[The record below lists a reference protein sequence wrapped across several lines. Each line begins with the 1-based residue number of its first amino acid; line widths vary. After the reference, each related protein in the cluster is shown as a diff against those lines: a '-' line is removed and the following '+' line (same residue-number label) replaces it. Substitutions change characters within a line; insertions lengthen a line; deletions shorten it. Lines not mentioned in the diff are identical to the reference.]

1 MDTIINALKRLIAAP
16 VFAED
21 AEKTRTASLINTI
34 LWAGMMLIPLS
45 LLTGLTAP
53 LRLRGLIL
61 RLVIVLTC
69 VAILWLIRRGYVRV
83 SATVLVIMLWGVAA
97 AGTYIWGGLR
107 STGPYLFVIPLVTA
121 GLFLERRSVFLI
133 AALNAACGLLFV
145 WLDLGG
151 RMHMAVDNAPF
162 SLWVS
167 QTVSFSW
174 VAFALY
180 YVMRNRDMAAREVAD
195 ENKEVLGVRRLLEER
210 NDHLQQVVK
219 KCIDHMAL
227 VGSGDLTRTVR
238 LETDGKVSAD
248 DPLLLLGSQLN
259 EMTQSLRRMILVT
272 RDASEDLVSASRQ
285 IQAAAAQQAD
295 GIAEQSSAISGTT
308 QMVNDVKS
316 IAVWASQNAEKM
328 SQVTERSV
336 DVSRDGTLS
345 VEHTIASMNRIK
357 ERVEGIAANINGLT
371 KQTQQISQ
379 ILSAVSDIAAQTNMV
394 AINASVE
401 AARAREEGSGFA
413 VVAAEVRTLADQS
426 RQATAQIRGILAE
439 VQKGS
444 RASVQATEQGIQGVE
459 EGMHSVQQTRQVIE
473 KLAGVIDEIAQ
484 ASVQLA
490 AGSQQQL
497 ASIEEASQAVHK
509 IGSIT
514 TKTQAST
521 QETEK
526 AVENL
531 HRLANQMAEII
542 APYRV

>member
-1 MDTIINALKRLIAAP
+1 MDTIIKAPKRLITAP

-34 LWAGMMLIPLS
+34 LWAGLALLPLS
-45 LLTGLTAP
+45 LLTGLAAP
-53 LRLRGLIL
+53 ILLPGLIL
-61 RLVIVLTC
+61 RVVMVLTC
-69 VAILWLIRRGYVRV
+69 IVLLWLNHHGYVRQ
-83 SATVLVIMLWGVAA
+83 SAYALVVLMWGIAA
-97 AGTYIWGGLR
+97 AGSFMWGGVR
-107 STGPYLFVIPLVTA
+107 SNGPFLFIIPLVTTC
-121 GLFLERRSVFLI
+121 LFLDRRSVLVV
-133 AALNAACGLLFV
+133 AALNAACGLAYV
-145 WLDLGG
+145 WLELSGWMPPLVGD
-151 RMHMAVDNAPF
+151 DPF
-162 SLWVS
+162 SKWITQSVS
-167 QTVSFSW
+167 TVW
-174 VAFALY
+174 AAFTLY
-180 YVMRNRDMAAREVAD
+180 YVMRNRDMAAKEVAD
-195 ENKEVLGVRRLLEER
+195 ENKEVLGVRGLLEER

-219 KCIDHMAL
+219 KCVDHMAL

-238 LETDGKVSAD
+238 LETGGGISAG
-248 DPLLLLGSQLN
+248 DPLLLLGNQLN
-259 EMTQSLRRMILVT
+259 EMTQSLRRMILIT
-272 RDASEDLVSASRQ
+272 RDASEELVSASQQ
-285 IQAAAAQQAD
+285 IQAAAAQQVE
-295 GIAEQSSAISGTT
+295 GITEQSSAISGTT
-308 QMVNDVKS
+308 QMVNDVKG

-357 ERVEGIAANINGLT
+357 ERVEGIAANIGALT
-371 KQTQQISQ
+371 QQTQQIGL
-379 ILSAVSDIAAQTNMV
+379 ILNAVSDIAAQTNMV

-413 VVAAEVRTLADQS
+413 VVAAEVRALADQS

-444 RASVQATEQGIQGVE
+444 RASVRATEQGIQGVE
-459 EGMHSVQQTRQVIE
+459 EGIQSVQQTRQVIE

-497 ASIEEASQAVHK
+497 ASIEKASEAVQK
-509 IGSIT
+509 IGGIT

-526 AVENL
+526 AAENL
-531 HRLANQMAEII
+531 HRLANKMAEII